1 MKLKGTLL
9 LLFYLL
15 AAVIIGA
22 LLANACRDIPFLS
35 WLAFGGS
42 IGISPAA
49 PFVLDL
55 WILRFSIGFVLDI
68 TVAQVITSAIAI
80 FAYHKTRI

>member
-1 MKLKGTLL
+1 MKLKQTLL

-15 AAVIIGA
+15 AAVIVGA
-22 LLANACRDIPFLS
+22 LLAAACRDIPFLS

-42 IGISPAA
+42 IGISPGT

-55 WILRFSIGFVLDI
+55 WIIRLSIGFVMDI
-68 TVAQVITSAIAI
+68 TVAQVITSIIAI
-80 FAYHKTRI
+80 FAYQKTKI